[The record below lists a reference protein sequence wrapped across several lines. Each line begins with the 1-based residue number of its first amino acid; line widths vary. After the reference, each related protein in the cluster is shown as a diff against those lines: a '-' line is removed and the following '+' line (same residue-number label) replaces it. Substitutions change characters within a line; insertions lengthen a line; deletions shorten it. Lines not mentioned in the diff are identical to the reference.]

1 MPTQAAVTDQREILT
16 AILAGAVGRTKAA
29 TKTHCEISIDKMPIP
44 IDISSITWAPLLT
57 NDGGQPPAPALD
69 VQSFPDSERAACPWA
84 S

>member
-1 MPTQAAVTDQREILT
+1 MDQREILT
-16 AILAGAVGRTKAA
+16 AILAGAVGRTKAE
-29 TKTHCEISIDKMPIP
+29 TETHAITIDKMPIT